1 MFDLD
6 RWQEIMSALKKNK
19 MRTFLTAFG
28 VFWGIFMLVI
38 MLGAGN
44 GLRNGVTSDFGDF
57 ATNSVFMWSRTT
69 TMPYKGLP
77 RGRNYNFKNDDI
89 EALRREIPEIAILS
103 PRTQGG
109 GLSGGNNVIRGIK
122 SGAFSIMGDYP
133 EWNEIDPVTITMGRF
148 LNHADLNEKRKVAVI
163 GSKVQEILFAPE
175 EDPLGQYI
183 QIQGIYFQVIGTFKP
198 LNSGVNFG
206 GDKEQSIFIPLT
218 TFQRVYN
225 WGDVIGWFAFTS
237 KEGTP
242 ASEVEEAASALLRRR
257 HLVSPEDKMAIGS
270 FNLEKQY
277 NQMTGLFQGINGLIW
292 IVGIGTLLAGVIG
305 ISNIMLVIVKERT
318 KEIGIQRAIGAPPR
332 SIISQIITES
342 VFLTT
347 FAGYIGLVVSVA
359 ILELINKFLSSQQ
372 SNGGGGDTMFK
383 DPGIDF
389 NMAIIALTILI
400 VSGAIAGWIPA
411 RKAVSIKP
419 IDALR
424 YE

>member
-28 VFWGIFMLVI
+28 VFWGIFMLVV

-44 GLRNGVTSDFGDF
+44 GLRNGITSDFGDF
-57 ATNSVFMWSRTT
+57 ATNSVFMWTRSTT
-69 TMPYKGLP
+69 IPYKGLP
-77 RGRNYNFKNDDI
+77 KGRNFNFKADDI
-89 EALRREIPEIAILS
+89 EALRKEIPEIDILS

-109 GLSGGNNVIRGIK
+109 GSQDGNNVVRGTK

-133 EWNEIDPVTITMGRF
+133 EWNEIDPVTITAGRF
-148 LNHADLNEKRKVAVI
+148 LNNADLKEKRKVAVI
-163 GSKVQEILFAPE
+163 GNKVVEILFQPGE
-175 EDPLGQYI
+175 NPLGQYI

-198 LNSGVNFG
+198 LTTGINFG
-206 GDKEQSIFIPLT
+206 GDKEQSIYMPLT

-237 KEGTP
+237 KEGVP
-242 ASEVEEAASALLRRR
+242 ASEVEEKASALLRRR
-257 HLVSPEDKMAIGS
+257 HLVSPEDTQAIGS
-270 FNLEKQY
+270 FNLEKQF
-277 NQMTGLFQGINGLIW
+277 NQMTGLFAGINGLIW

-318 KEIGIQRAIGAPPR
+318 KEIGIQRAIGAPPAK
-332 SIISQIITES
+332 IISQIITES

-347 FAGYIGLVVSVA
+347 FAGYFGLVVSVGL
-359 ILELINKFLSSQQ
+359 LEALNRLLLS
-372 SNGGGGDTMFK
+372 GGAGENTMFK
-383 DPGIDF
+383 NPGIDF
-389 NMAIIALTILI
+389 NMAVIALIILI
-400 VSGAIAGWIPA
+400 VTGAIAGLVPA

>member
-28 VFWGIFMLVI
+28 VFWGIFMLIV

-57 ATNSVFMWSRTT
+57 ATNSVFMWTRNTT
-69 TMPYKGLP
+69 IPYKGLP
-77 RGRNYNFKNDDI
+77 RGRNYNFKMDDVA
-89 EALRREIPEIAILS
+89 ALKKEIPEIDILS

-109 GLSGGNNVIRGIK
+109 DFQSGNNVIRGSK

-133 EWNEIDPVTITMGRF
+133 EWNEIDPVTITSGRF
-148 LNHADLNEKRKVAVI
+148 LNNADIKEKRKVAVI
-163 GSKVQEILFAPE
+163 GKKVHEILFVPGESAI
-175 EDPLGQYI
+175 GQYI
-183 QIQGIYFQVIGTFKP
+183 QLQGIYFQVIGTFKP
-198 LNSGVNFG
+198 LNSGINFG
-206 GDKEQSIFIPLT
+206 GDKEQTIYIPLT

-237 KEGTP
+237 KDGVP
-242 ASEVEEAASALLRRR
+242 ASVVEEKASALLRRR
-257 HLVSPEDKMAIGS
+257 HLVSPEDTQAIGS

-318 KEIGIQRAIGAPPR
+318 KEIGIQRAIGASPFK
-332 SIISQIITES
+332 IISQIITES

-347 FAGYIGLVVSVA
+347 FAGYVGLVISVGL
-359 ILELINKFLSSQQ
+359 LELLNKMLLSGEASE
-372 SNGGGGDTMFK
+372 NTMFK
-383 DPGIDF
+383 NPGIDF
-389 NMAIIALTILI
+389 NMAIIALAVLVI
-400 VSGAIAGWIPA
+400 SGAIAGWIPA

>member
-6 RWQEIMSALKKNK
+6 RWYEIYYALKANK

-28 VFWGIFMLVI
+28 VFWGIFMLVV

-44 GLRNGVTSDFGDF
+44 GLKNGVTSDFGDF
-57 ATNSVFMWSRTT
+57 ATNSVFMWTRATT
-69 TMPYKGLP
+69 IPYKGLP
-77 RGRNYNFKNDDI
+77 RGRYYNFKADDI
-89 EALRREIPEIAILS
+89 KALRQEIPEIDILS

-109 GLSGGNNVIRGIK
+109 DSQSGNNVVRGTK
-122 SGAFSIMGDYP
+122 SGAFSVNGDYP
-133 EWNEIDPVTITMGRF
+133 EWNEIDPVRITSGRF
-148 LNHADLNEKRKVAVI
+148 INDADIKDKRKVAVI
-163 GSKVQEILFAPE
+163 GSKVVEILFQPGE
-175 EDPLGQYI
+175 NPIGQYI
-183 QIQGIYFQVIGTFKP
+183 QISGMYFQVVGAFKP

-206 GDKEQSIFIPLT
+206 GDKASTIFIPLT

-237 KEGTP
+237 VDGVP
-242 ASEVEEAASALLRRR
+242 ASEVEKKASELLRRR
-257 HLVSPEDKMAIGS
+257 HLVAPEDAMAIGS

-277 NQMTGLFQGINGLIW
+277 NQMNGLFTGINGLIW

-305 ISNIMLVIVKERT
+305 ISNIMLIIVKERT
-318 KEIGIQRAIGAPPR
+318 KEIGIQRAIGAPPKKIIWQ
-332 SIISQIITES
+332 IISES

-347 FAGYIGLVVSVA
+347 FAGYIGLVVSVSLLEFLNT
-359 ILELINKFLSSQQ
+359 ILLSPSTGE
-372 SNGGGGDTMFK
+372 NTMFK
-383 DPGIDF
+383 NPGIDF
-389 NMAIIALTILI
+389 NMAMIALGILV
-400 VSGAIAGWIPA
+400 VSGAIAGLVPA

>member
-28 VFWGIFMLVI
+28 VFWGIFMLVV

-57 ATNSVFMWSRTT
+57 ATNSVFMWTRTT
-69 TMPYKGLP
+69 TIPYKGLP
-77 RGRNYNFKNDDI
+77 RGRQFNFKADDI
-89 EALRREIPEIAILS
+89 EALKKEIPEIEIIS
-103 PRTQGG
+103 PRNQNGG
-109 GLSGGNNVIRGIK
+109 WQGGNNVVRGTK
-122 SGAFSIMGDYP
+122 SGAFTIMGDFP
-133 EWNEIDPVTITMGRF
+133 EWNEIDPVTITDGRF
-148 LNHADLNEKRKVAVI
+148 LNQADLNEKRKVAVI
-163 GSKVQEILFAPE
+163 GNKVTEILFQPGE
-175 EDPLGQYI
+175 NPIGQYI
-183 QIQGIYFQVIGTFKP
+183 QLQGIYFQIIGTFKP
-198 LNSGVNFG
+198 LTTGINFG
-206 GDKEQSIFIPLT
+206 GDKESSIYIPLT

-225 WGDVIGWFAFTS
+225 WGDVIGFFAFTS
-237 KEGTP
+237 KDGVP
-242 ASEVEEAASALLRRR
+242 ASVVEEKASIVLRKR
-257 HLVSPEDKMAIGS
+257 HMVSPDDTEAVGS

-277 NQMTGLFQGINGLIW
+277 NQMNGLFMGINGLIW

-318 KEIGIQRAIGAPPR
+318 KEIGIQRAIGAPP
-332 SIISQIITES
+332 SKIISQIITES

-347 FAGYIGLVVSVA
+347 FAGYVGLVISVA
-359 ILELINKFLSSQQ
+359 LLEFLNRALLAAETSER
-372 SNGGGGDTMFK
+372 TMFRN
-383 DPGIDF
+383 PGIDF
-389 NMAIIALTILI
+389 NMAIVALIILVI
-400 VSGAIAGWIPA
+400 SGAIAGWIPA

>member
-6 RWQEIMSALKKNK
+6 RWQEIISALKKNK

-57 ATNSVFMWSRTT
+57 ATNSMFVWTRSTSV
-69 TMPYKGLP
+69 PYKGLP
-77 RGRNYNFKNDDI
+77 RGRNFNFKNDDI
-89 EALRREIPEIAILS
+89 EALRKEVPEIGILS

-109 GLSGGNNVIRGIK
+109 GLQNGNNVIRGSK

-133 EWNEIDPVTITMGRF
+133 EWNEIDPVTITSGRF
-148 LNHADLNEKRKVAVI
+148 INNADIKDKRKVAVI
-163 GSKVQEILFAPE
+163 GNKVQEILFQPGE
-175 EDPLGQYI
+175 NPIGQYI
-183 QIQGIYFQVIGTFKP
+183 QIQGIYFQVVGTFKP

-206 GDKEQSIFIPLT
+206 GDKEQTIFMPLT

-225 WGDVIGWFAFTS
+225 WGDIIGWFAITS
-237 KEGTP
+237 KDGIPVSDMEQK
-242 ASEVEEAASALLRRR
+242 VFDVLKRR
-257 HLVSPEDKMAIGS
+257 HLVSPDDNEALGS

-277 NQMTGLFQGINGLIW
+277 NQMNGLFQGINGLIW

-318 KEIGIQRAIGAPPR
+318 KEIGIQRAIGASPAK
-332 SIISQIITES
+332 IISQIITES

-347 FAGYIGLVVSVA
+347 FAGYVGLVISVFL
-359 ILELINKFLSSQQ
+359 LEMLNKVLLSGAASER
-372 SNGGGGDTMFK
+372 TMFK
-383 DPGIDF
+383 NPGIDF
-389 NMAIIALTILI
+389 NMAIIALAILV
-400 VSGAIAGWIPA
+400 VSGAIAGWVPA
-411 RKAVSIKP
+411 KKAVSIKP

>member
-28 VFWGIFMLVI
+28 VFWGIFMLVV

-57 ATNSVFMWSRTT
+57 ATNSVFMWTRTT
-69 TMPYKGLP
+69 TIPYKGLP
-77 RGRNYNFKNDDI
+77 RGRQFNFKADDI
-89 EALRREIPEIAILS
+89 EALKKEIPEIEIIS
-103 PRTQGG
+103 PRNQNGG
-109 GLSGGNNVIRGIK
+109 WQGGNNVVRGTK
-122 SGAFSIMGDYP
+122 SGAFTIMGDFP
-133 EWNEIDPVTITMGRF
+133 EWNEIDPVTITDGRF
-148 LNHADLNEKRKVAVI
+148 LNQADLNEKRKVAVI
-163 GSKVQEILFAPE
+163 GNKVTEILFQPDE
-175 EDPLGQYI
+175 NPIGQYI
-183 QIQGIYFQVIGTFKP
+183 QLQGIYFQIIGTFKP
-198 LNSGVNFG
+198 LTTGINFG
-206 GDKEQSIFIPLT
+206 GDKESSIYIPLT

-225 WGDVIGWFAFTS
+225 WGDVIGFFAFTS
-237 KEGTP
+237 KDGVP
-242 ASEVEEAASALLRRR
+242 ASVVEEKASIVLRKR
-257 HLVSPEDKMAIGS
+257 HMVSPDDTEAVGS

-277 NQMTGLFQGINGLIW
+277 NQMNGLFMGINGLIW

-318 KEIGIQRAIGAPPR
+318 KEIGIQRAIGAPP
-332 SIISQIITES
+332 SKIISQIITES

-347 FAGYIGLVVSVA
+347 FAGYVGLVISVA
-359 ILELINKFLSSQQ
+359 LLEFLNRALLAAETSER
-372 SNGGGGDTMFK
+372 TMFRN
-383 DPGIDF
+383 PGIDF
-389 NMAIIALTILI
+389 NMAIMALIILVI
-400 VSGAIAGWIPA
+400 SGAIAGWIPA

>member
-6 RWQEIMSALKKNK
+6 RWYEIYYALKANK

-28 VFWGIFMLVI
+28 VFWGIFMLVV

-44 GLRNGVTSDFGDF
+44 GLKNGVTSDFGDF
-57 ATNSVFMWSRTT
+57 ATNSVFMWTRATT
-69 TMPYKGLP
+69 IPYKGLP
-77 RGRNYNFKNDDI
+77 RGRYYNFKADDI
-89 EALRREIPEIAILS
+89 KALRQEIPEIDILS

-109 GLSGGNNVIRGIK
+109 DSQSGNNVVRGTK
-122 SGAFSIMGDYP
+122 SGAFSVNGDYP
-133 EWNEIDPVTITMGRF
+133 EWNEIDPVRITSGRF
-148 LNHADLNEKRKVAVI
+148 INDADIKDKRKVAVI
-163 GSKVQEILFAPE
+163 GSKVVEILFQPGE
-175 EDPLGQYI
+175 NPIGQYI
-183 QIQGIYFQVIGTFKP
+183 QISGMYFQVVGAFKP

-206 GDKEQSIFIPLT
+206 GDKASTIFIPLT

-237 KEGTP
+237 VDGVP
-242 ASEVEEAASALLRRR
+242 ASEVEKKASELLRRR
-257 HLVSPEDKMAIGS
+257 HLVAPEDAMAIGS

-277 NQMTGLFQGINGLIW
+277 NQMNGLFTGINGLIW

-305 ISNIMLVIVKERT
+305 ISNIMLIIVKERT
-318 KEIGIQRAIGAPPR
+318 KEIGIQRAIGAPPKKIIWQ
-332 SIISQIITES
+332 IISES

-347 FAGYIGLVVSVA
+347 FAGYIGLVVSVSLLEFLNT
-359 ILELINKFLSSQQ
+359 ILLSQ
-372 SNGGGGDTMFK
+372 STGENTMFK
-383 DPGIDF
+383 NPGIDF
-389 NMAIIALTILI
+389 NMAMIALGILV
-400 VSGAIAGWIPA
+400 VSGAIAGLVPA